1 MSGSVTYEVRYS
13 NEGHIMSTRAKSA
26 STKPV
31 AGPSK
36 SNSKL
41 PSFPVLVGT
50 CLGYTA
56 YRGFAPL
63 SELAKI
69 SDADIFDQD
78 KNKLGT
84 QRNLSV
90 QHARKAYEYVSATD
104 RAFYPEMILNVRDK
118 AYVNFSALYD
128 HGDVQFGMLTL
139 KEHPKNASAIIVS
152 RLDGNHR
159 LWFADG
165 HERGMAPVGRPV
177 SFCLLTIEDREKELE
192 LFRDI
197 NDNQMG
203 MNTSH
208 LQNITARLLGDKLLK
223 VQNPASYIV
232 QKLMKDKT
240 SPLYRRVHQGGKVQ
254 KGATLSGLTIA
265 NLTSAIRDMLTRSA
279 KLAQFPDAD
288 AQYQVIKNFWIAVK
302 EWLPKAWNSPR
313 DYAIFKGVGL
323 YAISYVGIEVIDRS
337 LLKGKFSSDDML
349 VYLKQMPPES
359 LASGGTAAYSGRGG
373 GRKLA
378 NDLIANL
385 EEEGEVSLS
394 KLQKLILSEA

>member
-1 MSGSVTYEVRYS
+1 MKKKMKSKTEPQSG
-13 NEGHIMSTRAKSA
+13 
-26 STKPV
+26 
-31 AGPSK
+31 
-36 SNSKL
+36 L
-41 PSFPVLVGT
+41 PRFPVLVGT
-50 CLGYTA
+50 CLGYEA
-56 YRGFAPL
+56 FRGFAPL
-63 SELAKI
+63 SALAKI
-69 SDADIFDQD
+69 SEADIFDQD

-84 QRNLSV
+84 QRNLSL
-90 QHARKAYEYVSATD
+90 QHARKAYQYVSGTD
-104 RAFYPEMILNVRDK
+104 KAFYPEMILNVRDK
-118 AYVNFSALYD
+118 SYVTFTQLQEQDGAKF
-128 HGDVQFGMLTL
+128 GTFQFTKDPTKAG
-139 KEHPKNASAIIVS
+139 KVIVS

-165 HERGMAPVGRPV
+165 HEKGMDPISRPV
-177 SFCLLTIEDREKELE
+177 SFCLLTIEDLDKELE

-223 VQNPASYIV
+223 VQNPALYIV
-232 QKLMKDKT
+232 QKLMKDKS
-240 SPLYRRVHQGGKVQ
+240 SPLYKRVHEGGKVE

-265 NLTSAIRDMLTRSA
+265 NLTSAVGDMLGRST

-288 AQYQVIKNFWIAVK
+288 AQYTVIKNFWIAVK
-302 EWLPKAWNSPR
+302 KWLPKAWNHPR

-337 LLKGKFSSDDML
+337 LLKGKFSSESML
-349 VYLKQMPPES
+349 EYLKQMPSES
-359 LASGGTAAYSGRGG
+359 LASGGTSAYAGRGG

-378 NDLIANL
+378 NDLIGNL
-385 EEEGEVSLS
+385 EEEGEVSLT

>member
-1 MSGSVTYEVRYS
+1 MQKKG
-13 NEGHIMSTRAKSA
+13 K
-26 STKPV
+26 TKAALRTP
-31 AGPSK
+31 
-36 SNSKL
+36 L
-41 PSFPVLVGT
+41 PDFPVLVGT
-50 CLGYTA
+50 CLGHKA

-63 SELAKI
+63 SELARI
-69 SDADIFDQD
+69 SKADIFDQA
-78 KNKLGT
+78 KNRLGT

-90 QHARKAYEYVSATD
+90 QHARKAYKYVEGTS

-118 AYVNFSALYD
+118 SYVEFTSLSAR
-128 HGDVQFGMLTL
+128 GNVKFGTFRFT
-139 KEHPKNASAIIVS
+139 KDPTKAEKIIVS

-159 LWFADG
+159 LFFADG
-165 HERGMAPVGRPV
+165 HERGMDPISRLV
-177 SFCLLTIEDREKELE
+177 SFCLLIIEDREKELE

-223 VQNPASYIV
+223 VQNPALYISK
-232 QKLMKDKT
+232 QLMTDKK
-240 SPLYRRVHQGGKVQ
+240 SPLYGKVHEGGKVD
-254 KGATLSGLTIA
+254 KDAILSGLTIA
-265 NLTSAIRDMLTRSA
+265 NLTSGVRDMLARST

-288 AQYQVIKNFWIAVK
+288 AQYKVIKNFWIAVK
-302 EWLPKAWNSPR
+302 KWLPKAWNSPR

-323 YAISYVGIEVIDRS
+323 YAISYVGIEIIDRS
-337 LLKGKFSSDDML
+337 LLKGKFSTADML
-349 VYLKQMPPES
+349 DYLKQMPPES
-359 LASGGTAAYSGRGG
+359 LASGGTAAYAGRGG

-394 KLQKLILSEA
+394 KLQQLILSET

>member
-1 MSGSVTYEVRYS
+1 MATKKQKVKMVR
-13 NEGHIMSTRAKSA
+13 
-26 STKPV
+26 
-31 AGPSK
+31 
-36 SNSKL
+36 
-41 PSFPVLVGT
+41 FPVLVGK
-50 CLGYTA
+50 CLGYDA

-63 SELAKI
+63 AELAKI
-69 SDADIFDQD
+69 SDADIFDQ
-78 KNKLGT
+78 KNNRLGT

-90 QHARKAYEYVSATD
+90 PHARKAYKYVSETE

-118 AYVNFSALYD
+118 SYIAFTEIKEM
-128 HGDVQFGMLTL
+128 GDVKFGTL
-139 KEHPKNASAIIVS
+139 AFVKDPKRAGMIVVS

-165 HERGMAPVGRPV
+165 HERGMAPVNRPV
-177 SFCLLTIEDREKELE
+177 SFCLLALEDREKELE

-223 VQNPASYIV
+223 VQNPALYIV

-240 SPLYRRVHQGGKVQ
+240 SPLHGRVHEGGKVQ
-254 KGATLSGLTIA
+254 KGTTLAGLTIA
-265 NLTSAIRDMLTRSA
+265 NLRSAISDMLTRSA

-288 AQYQVIKNFWIAVK
+288 AQYKVIKNYWIALK
-302 EWLPKAWNSPR
+302 KWLPKAWNSPR
-313 DYAIFKGVGL
+313 EFSIFKGVGL

-349 VYLKQMPPES
+349 EYLKQMPSEA
-359 LASGGTAAYSGRGG
+359 LAKGETAAYAGRGG

-378 NDLIANL
+378 NDLIADL
-385 EEEGEVSLS
+385 EDEGEVSLS
-394 KLQKLILSEA
+394 KLQKLILSEE

>member
-1 MSGSVTYEVRYS
+1 MKKK
-13 NEGHIMSTRAKSA
+13 RAKPEPRL
-26 STKPV
+26 T
-31 AGPSK
+31 
-36 SNSKL
+36 L
-41 PSFPVLVGT
+41 PQFPVLVGT
-50 CLGYTA
+50 CLGYKA
-56 YRGFAPL
+56 FRGFAPL
-63 SELAKI
+63 SELASI
-69 SDADIFDQD
+69 SEADIFDQD
-78 KNKLGT
+78 KNRLGT

-90 QHARKAYEYVSATD
+90 QHARSAYKYVVETD
-104 RAFYPEMILNVRDK
+104 RAFYPEMILNVRDES
-118 AYVNFSALYD
+118 YVTFTPLQNQ
-128 HGDVQFGMLTL
+128 GEVEFGTL
-139 KEHPKNASAIIVS
+139 SFTKDPATAEQIIVS

-159 LWFADG
+159 LFFADG
-165 HERGMAPVGRPV
+165 HEKGMDPISRSV
-177 SFCLLTIEDREKELE
+177 SFCMLTIEDRDKELE

-223 VQNPASYIV
+223 VQNPALYIT
-232 QKLMKDKT
+232 QELMRDKT
-240 SPLYRRVHQGGKVQ
+240 SPLYGKVHQGGKVE
-254 KGATLSGLTIA
+254 KSAILSGLTIA
-265 NLTSAIRDMLTRSA
+265 NLTSGVRDMLARST

-288 AQYQVIKNFWIAVK
+288 AQYKVIKNFWLAVK
-302 EWLPKAWNSPR
+302 KWLPKAWNSPR

-349 VYLKQMPPES
+349 EYLKQMPPEL
-359 LASGGTAAYSGRGG
+359 LAKGGTAAYAGRGG